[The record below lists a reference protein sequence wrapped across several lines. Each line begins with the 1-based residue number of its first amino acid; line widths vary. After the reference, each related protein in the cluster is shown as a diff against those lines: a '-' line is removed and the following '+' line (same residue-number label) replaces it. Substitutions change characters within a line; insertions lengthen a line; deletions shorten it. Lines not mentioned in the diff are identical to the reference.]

1 MGIGCG
7 VQELAEEVERLR
19 SEHEVQLQHAK
30 QREASLR
37 KVRCRFGRQAGLALS
52 STFVRCSGMALGLGD
67 VYFGPSYT
75 RVWAAAGA

>member
-37 KVRCRFGRQAGLALS
+37 KVRCRGGRQAGLAQAGWLQ
-52 STFVRCSGMALGLGD
+52 R
-67 VYFGPSYT
+67 
-75 RVWAAAGA
+75 AAWIVHCAGGAVDCDGAQAVH